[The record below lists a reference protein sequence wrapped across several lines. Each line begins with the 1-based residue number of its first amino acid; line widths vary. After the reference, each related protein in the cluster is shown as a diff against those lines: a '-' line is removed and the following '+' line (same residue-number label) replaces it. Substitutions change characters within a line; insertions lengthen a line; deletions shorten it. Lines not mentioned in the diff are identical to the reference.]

1 MQLTRSKIKA
11 LESGKEQGDGRNLW
25 LVASLSGR
33 KRWEFRYTIVGRRR
47 FMGLGPWPEV
57 TLDEA
62 RDKVYELRRQ
72 LRRGVDPLAE
82 KAT

>member
-1 MQLTRSKIKA
+1 
-11 LESGKEQGDGRNLW
+11 
-25 LVASLSGR
+25 
-33 KRWEFRYTIVGRRR
+33 
-47 FMGLGPWPEV
+47 MGLGPWPEV